1 MLEEQGH
8 RVAIYDPYYAPDEAA
23 LSRSYDFITSTEVV
37 EHLAAPGLEME
48 KLWALLKPGGY
59 LGIMTK
65 QVTDRESFGLWH
77 YKNDPTHI
85 SFFSNRSFQYLGNKW
100 DSAPEFIGA
109 DVIIFRKSLEP

>member
-1 MLEEQGH
+1 MTLIM
-8 RVAIYDPYYAPDEAA
+8 RRMRLA
-23 LSRSYDFITSTEVV
+23 LSHSYDFITSTEVV
-37 EHLAAPGLEME
+37 EHLASPGLEME

-85 SFFSNRSFQYLGNKW
+85 SFFSHRSFQYLGNQW
-100 DSAPEFIGA
+100 GSAPEFIGA